1 MRLQYIQKQSHLL
14 QLLDFVQQKWDICS
28 HQTRSSLGSKYAILV
43 HLELRECVWSLQMLF
58 SQTKSQTDFRSH
70 FAAGEKRGKGKDG
83 SGKGN
88 ERKGQKG

>member
-1 MRLQYIQKQSHLL
+1 
-14 QLLDFVQQKWDICS
+14 
-28 HQTRSSLGSKYAILV
+28 
-43 HLELRECVWSLQMLF
+43 MLF